1 MRLLLRLCLCL
12 LAVCFFA
19 LGYTYLSFSPRF
31 AQGLVNKALFHPQK
45 VERFD
50 QSLAMVEGIEAR
62 EIDFRPADTGLNL
75 KGLLYKVPGSEDIV
89 LFSHGNG
96 GNLNYCRSFLAAVLK
111 AKVSVFAY
119 DYRGY
124 GMSQGSPSVDGVIDD
139 AEAAYDY
146 LRNRLGYESS
156 RIVLYGS
163 SLGGGVSTQL
173 ARLRQCKA
181 IMLDSTFQSPEIL
194 VKERFPI
201 FNIYP
206 GFLWFRP
213 ALDNLDFMAHN
224 NLPVLIMVARNDEV
238 IPWSHSKS
246 LARTAAGSARL
257 VVFDHSKHSDFFDRD
272 FEGYCA
278 AISGFLSGSAN

>member
-75 KGLLYKVPGSEDIV
+75 KGLLYRVPGSEDIV

-124 GMSQGSPSVDGVIDD
+124 GMSQGSPSVNGVIDD
-139 AEAAYDY
+139 AKAAYDY

-238 IPWSHSKS
+238 IPWTHSKS

>member
-1 MRLLLRLCLCL
+1 MRLFLRLCLCL
-12 LAVCFFA
+12 LAVGFISLAF
-19 LGYTYLSFSPRF
+19 TYLSFSPRF
-31 AQGLVNKALFHPQK
+31 CHGLVNKAMFHPQK
-45 VERFD
+45 VESLD
-50 QSLAMVEGIEAR
+50 KSLALVEGIEAR
-62 EIDFRPADTGLNL
+62 EVDFHPSGTSLSL
-75 KGLLYKVPGSEDIV
+75 KGLLYRVPESEDIV

-96 GNLNYCRSFLAAVLK
+96 GNLNYCRSFLQAVLK

-124 GMSQGSPSVDGVIDD
+124 GMSQGSPSVDGVMDD
-139 AEAAYDY
+139 AKAAYDY
-146 LRNRLGYESS
+146 LRDRLGYESS

-181 IMLDSTFQSPEIL
+181 IMLDSTFQSPEFL

-213 ALDNLDFMAHN
+213 ALDNLDFVSHS
-224 NLPVLIMVARNDEV
+224 NLPLLIMVARNDVV
-238 IPWSHSKS
+238 IPWTHSRS

-257 VVFDHSKHSDFFDRD
+257 VVFDHSKHSDFDKDFD
-272 FEGYCA
+272 GYCT
-278 AISGFLSGSAN
+278 AISGFLGSAAN